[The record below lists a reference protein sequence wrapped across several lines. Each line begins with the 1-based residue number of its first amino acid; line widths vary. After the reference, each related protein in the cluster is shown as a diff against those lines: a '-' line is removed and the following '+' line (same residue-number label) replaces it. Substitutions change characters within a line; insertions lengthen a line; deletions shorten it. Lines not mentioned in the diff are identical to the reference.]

1 MSETSTPSHPIRLR
15 CRYAPTLQQ
24 ILAGQGEW
32 VEIATSTLT
41 GESRATK
48 QARLL
53 QAARQREIKIN
64 TTWQSNGKLYARLV
78 VGENAAVSL

>member
-1 MSETSTPSHPIRLR
+1 MNETSAPSLPIRLR

-24 ILAGQGEW
+24 ILAAQGEW
-32 VEIATSTLT
+32 VAIDTSTLT

-53 QAARQREIKIN
+53 QAARQKELKIN
-64 TTWQSNGKLYARLV
+64 TTWQKDGKLYARLIV
-78 VGENAAVSL
+78 ASVAVSQ